1 MKDVDQNFARLDGKV
16 VVVSGAAGGG
26 IGTAITAICARAGAT
41 VIAADV
47 AGDRLDRDIAPLIAE
62 GLAIIP
68 VVADALSEDGVATV
82 MDHAR
87 ATPGDLHGL
96 VTVVGG
102 GPPETWG
109 PTTRLSREH
118 WRSQIALNLDSMFF
132 MAQAFAAELKAQRR
146 PGAMVAISSIC
157 GLTASP
163 YNAGYG
169 AGKAALLSVVESLGL
184 ELARDGI
191 RVNAVAPGATRTP
204 TAHLTE
210 DAERVKRGVP
220 MGRFGTPGEIA
231 APVLFL
237 LSEMASYMTGQC
249 LTVDGGCNIKWC
261 HLSDENVPMFLKTE
275 SAERAREWI

>member
-1 MKDVDQNFARLDGKV
+1 MVRNSAELDGKT

-26 IGTAITAICARAGAT
+26 IGTAITAMCARAGAT
-41 VIAADV
+41 VVAADID
-47 AGDRLDRDIAPLIAE
+47 AEKLERDIAPLIAE
-62 GLAIIP
+62 GLAIVP
-68 VVADALSEDGVATV
+68 VVADALSETGVEAI
-82 MDHAR
+82 MDYAR
-87 ATPGDLHGL
+87 DAEGELHGL

-109 PTTRLSREH
+109 STLRLSREH

-132 MAQAFAAELKAQRR
+132 MSQAFVAELKAQRR
-146 PGAMVAISSIC
+146 PGAIVAISSIC

-169 AGKAALLSVVESLGL
+169 AGKAALLSVVQSLGL

-220 MGRFGTPGEIA
+220 MGRFGSPDEIA
-231 APVLFL
+231 APALFL
-237 LSEMASYMTGQC
+237 LSDMSSYMTGQC
-249 LTVDGGCNIKWC
+249 LVADGGCNIKWC
-261 HLSDENVPMFLKTE
+261 HLSDENVPMFLKPE
-275 SAERAREWI
+275 SAEKARQWD

>member
-1 MKDVDQNFARLDGKV
+1 MRGLEQNLARLDSKV
-16 VVVSGAAGGG
+16 IVVSGAAGGG

-41 VIAADV
+41 VV
-47 AGDRLDRDIAPLIAE
+47 AVDMDARKLERDINPLIAE
-62 GLAIIP
+62 GLMILP
-68 VVADALSEDGVATV
+68 VAADVLSEEGIEAV
-82 MDHAR
+82 MDCAR
-87 ATPGDLHGL
+87 RARGDLHGL

-109 PTTRLSREH
+109 STPRLSREH

-132 MAQAFAAELKAQRR
+132 ISQAFAAELKAQHR
-146 PGAMVAISSIC
+146 PGAIVAISSIC

-191 RVNAVAPGATRTP
+191 RVNAVAPGATQTP

-220 MGRFGTPGEIA
+220 MGRFGVPEEIA

-237 LSEMASYMTGQC
+237 LSDMSSYMTGQC
-249 LTVDGGCNIKWC
+249 LVADGGCNIKWC
-261 HLSDENVPMFLKTE
+261 HLSDENVPMFLKPE
-275 SAERAREWI
+275 SAEKARQWA